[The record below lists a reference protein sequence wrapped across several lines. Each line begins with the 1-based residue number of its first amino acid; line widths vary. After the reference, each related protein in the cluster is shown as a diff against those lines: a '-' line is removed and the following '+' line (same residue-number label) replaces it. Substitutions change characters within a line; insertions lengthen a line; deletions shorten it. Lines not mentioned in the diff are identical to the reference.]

1 MRSSLVNNQDM
12 LSKKIFFL
20 VAIFIGLISQAS
32 AQSALEDWPYEKP
45 GVKERKVIP
54 HRYTREANMKF
65 HKRIHRVVD
74 TREKQNLPMHWPRNP
89 FYNIIYEAA
98 VKSPG
103 SEGALT
109 PYSSDSLTL
118 GSFYTQEEVLERGSS
133 EYVTQIQNPNNPE
146 DPYDFIDTTIRIE
159 FLPNQ
164 IKKYRIMEDWVFD
177 YNYSDF
183 RPIIKAI
190 APLFNLT
197 VSGAELGE
205 IPLFWVRMEELR
217 PILVNQEVFNPFND
231 AARLSFDDWFEMRM
245 FSSYIVKESNVWD
258 SDIKKFEEYED
269 DGLAALLKSEAI
281 KNDLFIFEHDVW
293 EY

>member
-1 MRSSLVNNQDM
+1 M
-12 LSKKIFFL
+12 FL
-20 VAIFIGLISQAS
+20 GLAS
-32 AQSALEDWPYEKP
+32 TGVAQSKLEDWPYKKSA
-45 GVKERKVIP
+45 VMERKVIP
-54 HRYTREANMKF
+54 HRYTREANVKY
-65 HKRIHRVVD
+65 HKRIHRIID

-98 VKSPG
+98 TASPG
-103 SEGALT
+103 SEGAVT
-109 PYSSDSLTL
+109 PYTSDSLTL
-118 GSFYTQEEVLERGSS
+118 GSFYTQEEVLDRGGS
-133 EYVTQIQNPNNPE
+133 EFVTQVQNPMNPD
-146 DPYDFIDTTIRIE
+146 DPYDFIDTTIKIP
-159 FLPNQ
+159 FTPDL
-164 IKKYRIMEDWVFD
+164 IKKYRIMEDWIFD

-183 RPIIKAI
+183 RPTIKAI
-190 APLFNLT
+190 APMFNLV

-217 PILVNQEVFNPFND
+217 PILVNEEIFNPFND

-258 SDIKKFEEYED
+258 MDIKKFEEFED
-269 DGLAALLKSEAI
+269 DGLAALLKAEEI

>member
-1 MRSSLVNNQDM
+1 M
-12 LSKKIFFL
+12 LSKRIFFL
-20 VAIFIGLISQAS
+20 VAIFIGLLSQAS
-32 AQSALEDWPYEKP
+32 AQSAEEDWPYEKP

-54 HRYTREANMKF
+54 HRYTREANMKM
-65 HKRIHRVVD
+65 HKRIHRVID
-74 TREKQNLPMHWPRNP
+74 TREKNNLPMHWPRNP

-98 VKSPG
+98 IKTPG

-109 PYSSDSLTL
+109 PYRSDSLIL

-133 EYVTQIQNPNNPE
+133 EYVTQIQNPNNPD
-146 DPYDFIDTTIRIE
+146 DPYDFIDTTIRID
-159 FLPNQ
+159 FLPDQ

-190 APLFNLT
+190 APLFQLV

-205 IPLFWVRMEELR
+205 IPLFWIRMEEFR
-217 PILVNQEVFNPFND
+217 PILVNQEIFNPYND
-231 AARLSFDDWFEMRM
+231 AARLSFDDWYEMRM

-258 SDIKKFEEYED
+258 SDIKKFEEFED
-269 DGLAALLKSEAI
+269 DGLAALLKAEEI